1 MKKIVLLVLTMVTSW
16 TMVKAEVTH
25 AIGLQVGFER
35 QLYMLNSPSSKDSK
49 THLNKEPLNGAKL
62 GFVYEATF
70 IKGFGL
76 YTALNYSFTGH
87 TSNWAFIEV
96 PDKGVPGR
104 YTPSYRYEYKYKA
117 EAHTLDLNLEFQ
129 YKFEIAGNTY
139 LTLLTGP
146 SAQFIAKY
154 DAKDFFRDNIT
165 GEETGKAPIYVI
177 GYNADEMEKYY
188 KRWNV
193 SWGVGAG
200 FQYDRYY
207 LRFTYNFGL
216 VNPYTKD
223 AFKDMDIPYDCG
235 DRLTRGRL
243 DDWSIRLGVFL
254 WRSDK

>member
-1 MKKIVLLVLTMVTSW
+1 MKKIVLSALLLMTSW
-16 TMVKAEVTH
+16 TMMKAEVSH

-35 QLYMLNSPSSKDSK
+35 QLYMLNSPSAKYGK
-49 THLNKEPLNGAKL
+49 THLNKEPLNGAKI

-87 TSNWAFIEV
+87 TSKWAFIDAYE
-96 PDKGVPGR
+96 GIPGHYHR
-104 YTPSYRYEYKYKA
+104 SYVHEYQYKA
-117 EAHTLDLNLEFQ
+117 KAHTLDLNLEMQ

-154 DAKDFFRDNIT
+154 DAEDFFRSNIP
-165 GEETGKAPIYVI
+165 GVDVPNHI

-193 SWGVGAG
+193 SWGIGAG

-223 AFKDMDIPYDCG
+223 AFKEMDIPYDCE

-254 WRSDK
+254 WSSDK

>member
-1 MKKIVLLVLTMVTSW
+1 MKKIVLSALLLMTSW
-16 TMVKAEVTH
+16 TMMKAEVSH

-35 QLYMLNSPSSKDSK
+35 QLYMLNSPSVKDGK

-87 TSNWAFIEV
+87 TSNWGVIEV
-96 PDKGVPGR
+96 PDKVVPGQYR
-104 YTPSYRYEYKYKA
+104 PSYQYEYKYKA

-146 SAQFIAKY
+146 SVQFIAKY
-154 DAKDFFRDNIT
+154 DAKDFFRDKIS
-165 GEETGKAPIYVI
+165 GQEIEKLPIYVI

-223 AFKDMDIPYDCG
+223 AFKEMDIPYDCE

-254 WRSDK
+254 WSSDK